1 LQCDCAIELKRYAL
15 LIKSLQVRDSG
26 ADGSSDNSNSET
38 ARLDYLSQILTAL
51 TRDDVEQRKPYGPPR
66 PITAGTAA
74 TAGTAKAAAAAAA
87 ASGSNRKS
95 RRRAAKARNAST
107 TGAAKGKSRTGYN
120 STNRYGRSS
129 SSSSSSSGSR
139 STATADGNDSDEYYD
154 TDDSDDDE
162 QLNSK
167 QQNSSTE
174 KQQPQRFSI
183 ADLPTDMYLRWK
195 HLSDFA
201 GKAEAVDV
209 LKVTSDI
216 HYHDLIFVIMMN

>member
-1 LQCDCAIELKRYAL
+1 
-15 LIKSLQVRDSG
+15 LIKSLQARSSG
-26 ADGSSDNSNSET
+26 ADSSSDSNSET

-51 TRDDVEQRKPYGPPR
+51 TRDDVEQQKPYGPPR
-66 PITAGTAA
+66 PVAAGAAA
-74 TAGTAKAAAAAAA
+74 TAGTAKAAAAAG
-87 ASGSNRKS
+87 GSNRKS

-120 STNRYGRSS
+120 STNRYGRSSSS